1 MELEDKEYL
10 EYEAQAEKEAP
21 VLILTSL
28 LNRIFEENFSID
40 NDEDDLNQSTVRLI
54 LALSSKKPGI
64 TQQEIVKIS
73 HLKCSTI
80 SIALG
85 KLEEKEIIEKIPDR
99 YDHRSSHIYL
109 TEKGE
114 SLNRKRIEIVHNLEQ
129 FAKRNIPTRD
139 IHDAI
144 YVLKNYAINLID
156 KKEIEK

>member
-1 MELEDKEYL
+1 M
-10 EYEAQAEKEAP
+10 
-21 VLILTSL
+21 
-28 LNRIFEENFSID
+28 
-40 NDEDDLNQSTVRLI
+40 
-54 LALSSKKPGI
+54 
-64 TQQEIVKIS
+64 KIS

-99 YDHRSSHIYL
+99 YDHRFSHIYL